1 MIDQRCELCLEAHQV
16 NQNLELG
23 NGNNNGNDNGNGNG
37 NDNGNGNGNGNG
49 NDNGNAGVWCGI
61 GGHKD
66 INAGKS
72 ASRSRTKTCGNKKS
86 VPDQVQSYAL
96 GSNSIPGS
104 NTCSGREMVMSR
116 IMHDCPETER

>member
-49 NDNGNAGVWCGI
+49 NDNGNG
-61 GGHKD
+61 
-66 INAGKS
+66 
-72 ASRSRTKTCGNKKS
+72 
-86 VPDQVQSYAL
+86 AL
-96 GSNSIPGS
+96 KPGE
-104 NTCSGREMVMSR
+104 TLTREPSEP
-116 IMHDCPETER
+116 IWHTALS